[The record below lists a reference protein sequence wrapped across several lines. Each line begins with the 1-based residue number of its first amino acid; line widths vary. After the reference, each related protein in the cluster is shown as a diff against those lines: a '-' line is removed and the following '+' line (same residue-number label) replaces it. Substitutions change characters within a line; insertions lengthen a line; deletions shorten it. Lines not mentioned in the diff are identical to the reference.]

1 MRVLKMMVRL
11 RMPALVVLYASL
23 VGCDGH
29 DSEYYPYTM
38 KGLNAL
44 VYDNASGKE
53 YFAGFIEASYFSR
66 SEAASKCA
74 ALAARAAA
82 ANHLRE
88 WSYVCCTV
96 TSSSDCVTKVR

>member
-1 MRVLKMMVRL
+1 ML
-11 RMPALVVLYASL
+11 ALVAFYASL
-23 VGCDGH
+23 AGCDGY

-38 KGLNAL
+38 KGLNAF

-66 SEAASKCA
+66 AEAASKCA
-74 ALAARAAA
+74 ALAASTAA

-88 WSYVCCTV
+88 WGYVCCTV